1 MINYAVIGVTP
12 DVVNYAKA
20 IRRDLLTPE
29 ERKRYYAKFETRA
42 LLQSAFKDQITS
54 FQIGVNTEIYSPNEV
69 REFMDMNPY
78 EGGDEYRTRTS
89 TVKDSKGENGNEPK
103 VQK

>member
-1 MINYAVIGVTP
+1 MEGFRIG
-12 DVVNYAKA
+12 
-20 IRRDLLTPE
+20 I
-29 ERKRYYAKFETRA
+29 
-42 LLQSAFKDQITS
+42 
-54 FQIGVNTEIYSPNEV
+54 NTEIYSPNEV

-89 TVKDSKGENGNEPK
+89 TVKDSKGGSNEPK